1 MIVRKDRGIAL
12 CLAVSVLSGL
22 GGCTAI
28 DDSVKADVTAAPVAN
43 PNSPEMLAAKA
54 AEAATSGQTPGQAPG
69 QAPAQVAGQ
78 APQTQVPMTQAEL
91 AAANPGPAPII
102 PGTETAAPIPALKES
117 ALSATAP
124 QTAATQALT
133 MVTTPPGI
141 PAQQTLTAA
150 AAPIQAT
157 VAPPGSATSVPQP
170 APGAA
175 TPAPVVLAYAAPLRA
190 TALTSFGDPFDISP
204 PGDPDEIDPAPQP
217 ETVGPTRLNA
227 LIKKYSKI
235 YEIPEELVH
244 RVVRRE
250 SRYNPSAYSKG
261 NYGLMQIRY
270 NTAKAMGYDG
280 PAEGL
285 FDAETNIKY
294 AVKYL
299 KGAWLVADNDHDN
312 AVRLYAR
319 GYYFDA
325 KRRGLLHLTQ

>member
-28 DDSVKADVTAAPVAN
+28 DESVKADVTAAPVAN

-54 AEAATSGQTPGQAPG
+54 AEAATSS
-69 QAPAQVAGQ
+69 PA
-78 APQTQVPMTQAEL
+78 MTQAEL

-124 QTAATQALT
+124 QTAATEALT
-133 MVTTPPGI
+133 MVTTPPGV
-141 PAQQTLTAA
+141 PAQQVMTAA
-150 AAPIQAT
+150 AAPMEAT
-157 VAPPGSATSVPQP
+157 VSPAGTANATP
-170 APGAA
+170 AGVAAANPAA
-175 TPAPVVLAYAAPLRA
+175 TTAAPAPVVLAYAAPLRA
-190 TALTSFGDPFDISP
+190 TALTSFGDPFDITP
-204 PGDPDEIDPAPQP
+204 PGEPEDLTPTP

-319 GYYFDA
+319 GYYYDA
-325 KRRGLLHLTQ
+325 KRRGMLHLTQ

>member
-12 CLAVSVLSGL
+12 CLAVSVLTGL

-28 DDSVKADVTAAPVAN
+28 DESVKADVKTAPMAN

-54 AEAATSGQTPGQAPG
+54 AEAATSGQAAGAQPTGQA
-69 QAPAQVAGQ
+69 
-78 APQTQVPMTQAEL
+78 PMTQAEL

-117 ALSATAP
+117 ALSATTP
-124 QTAATQALT
+124 ETAATQALT
-133 MVTTPPGI
+133 MVTTPPGVN
-141 PAQQTLTAA
+141 AQQALTAQAAPLQATLAAPGTPAA
-150 AAPIQAT
+150 AAPQ
-157 VAPPGSATSVPQP
+157 
-170 APGAA
+170 PGAA
-175 TPAPVVLAYAAPLRA
+175 GTTTAPAPVVLAYAAPLRA

-204 PGDPDEIDPAPQP
+204 PGEPEDLTPTP

-227 LIKKYSKI
+227 LIKKYAKI

-299 KGAWLVADNDHDN
+299 KGAWLVADNDHDG

-319 GYYFDA
+319 GYYYDA

>member
-1 MIVRKDRGIAL
+1 M
-12 CLAVSVLSGL
+12 
-22 GGCTAI
+22 
-28 DDSVKADVTAAPVAN
+28 
-43 PNSPEMLAAKA
+43 
-54 AEAATSGQTPGQAPG
+54 
-69 QAPAQVAGQ
+69 
-78 APQTQVPMTQAEL
+78 
-91 AAANPGPAPII
+91 
-102 PGTETAAPIPALKES
+102 
-117 ALSATAP
+117 
-124 QTAATQALT
+124 
-133 MVTTPPGI
+133 
-141 PAQQTLTAA
+141 
-150 AAPIQAT
+150 
-157 VAPPGSATSVPQP
+157 
-170 APGAA
+170 
-175 TPAPVVLAYAAPLRA
+175 VLAYAAPLRA
-190 TALTSFGDPFDISP
+190 TALTSFGDPFDITP
-204 PGDPDEIDPAPQP
+204 PGEPEDLSPTP

-235 YEIPEELVH
+235 YEIPEDLVH

-319 GYYFDA
+319 GYYYDA
-325 KRRGLLHLTQ
+325 KRRGLLHLMQ